1 MTVLEKLSNFW
12 DQLSTILLSFRF
24 PDFLDICLVAFI
36 LYSAIKLIRE
46 TRAIQLT
53 KGLVLLGLGYFV
65 ISALKMQASTFILQ
79 RLFSDFIIVLIIL
92 YQPEIRHA
100 LESVGGSRFK
110 NFSLLSGAKS
120 ENIRRDEATKDAINV
135 VCRVCSDL
143 SPKKIGAI
151 IVFEKDTLLGE
162 VIKTGTLMDAV
173 VTQELVGNIFFPMS
187 PLHDGAAIIRAGR
200 IYAAGCI
207 LPLTENNS
215 LSREL
220 GTRHRAALGL
230 SEQSD
235 AVIIIVSEETG
246 CISVAYK
253 GLLERDVSYAV
264 LREKLMNY
272 LILADSQNQND
283 SGRIKQLFRGFK
295 K

>member
-1 MTVLEKLSNFW
+1 MERLSSFW
-12 DQLSTILLSFRF
+12 EQVSTILLSFKF
-24 PDFLDICLVAFI
+24 TDLLDICLVAFI

-110 NFSLLSGAKS
+110 NFSILSGAKS

-135 VCRVCSDL
+135 VCRVCNDL

-151 IVFEKDTLLGE
+151 IVFEKDILLGE

-173 VTQELVGNIFFPMS
+173 VTQELVANIFFPMS
-187 PLHDGAAIIRAGR
+187 PLHDGAAIIRSGR

-215 LSREL
+215 LSRDL

-246 CISVAYK
+246 CISAAYK
-253 GLLERDVSYAV
+253 GTLERDISYAV

>member
-1 MTVLEKLSNFW
+1 
-12 DQLSTILLSFRF
+12 
-24 PDFLDICLVAFI
+24 
-36 LYSAIKLIRE
+36 
-46 TRAIQLT
+46 LT

-65 ISALKMQASTFILQ
+65 ISALNMKASTFILQ
-79 RLFSDFIIVLIIL
+79 RLFSSFIIVLIIL

-100 LESVGGSRFK
+100 LENVGGSRFK
-110 NFSLLSGAKS
+110 NFSILSGAKS

-135 VCRVCSDL
+135 VCRVCNDL

-151 IVFEKDTLLGE
+151 IVFEKDILLGE

-173 VTQELVGNIFFPMS
+173 VTQELVANIFFPMS
-187 PLHDGAAIIRAGR
+187 PLHDGAAIIRSGR

-215 LSREL
+215 LSRDL

-246 CISVAYK
+246 CISAAYK
-253 GLLERDVSYAV
+253 GTLERDISYAV

-283 SGRIKQLFRGFK
+283 TGRIKQLFRGFK

>member
-1 MTVLEKLSNFW
+1 MAILERLSSFW
-12 DQLSTILLSFRF
+12 DQVSTILLSFRF
-24 PDFLDICLVAFI
+24 PDLLDICLVAFI

-53 KGLVLLGLGYFV
+53 KGLILLGLGYLV
-65 ISALKMQASTFILQ
+65 ISALNMQASSFIFQ
-79 RLFSDFIIVLIIL
+79 KLFSDFIIVLIIL
-92 YQPEIRHA
+92 FQPEIRHA
-100 LESVGGSRFK
+100 LESVGGSSFK
-110 NFSLLSGAKS
+110 NFNILSGSKS
-120 ENIRRDEATKDAINV
+120 ENIRREEVTKDAINV
-135 VCRVCSDL
+135 VCRVCNDL

-162 VIKTGTLMDAV
+162 VIKTGTLVEAV
-173 VTQELVGNIFFPMS
+173 VTHELVENIFFPMS
-187 PLHDGAAIIRAGR
+187 PLHDGAAIIRTGR

-207 LPLTENNS
+207 LPLTENNN

-235 AVIIIVSEETG
+235 AAIVIVSEETG

-253 GLLERDVSYAV
+253 GSLERDIPYSV
-264 LREKLMNY
+264 LREKLVNY
-272 LILADSQNQND
+272 LVFVENQDKNEV
-283 SGRIKQLFRGFK
+283 GRIKKLFRGIK

>member
-1 MTVLEKLSNFW
+1 MTVLEKLSSFW

-65 ISALKMQASTFILQ
+65 ISALKMQASTFILKK
-79 RLFSDFIIVLIIL
+79 LFYDFILVLIIL

-110 NFSLLSGAKS
+110 NFSILSGAKS

-135 VCRVCSDL
+135 VCRVCNDL
-143 SPKKIGAI
+143 SPKKTGAI